1 MSRSRGR
8 VLIGITGSIAA
19 FKIAEVTSAL
29 VKSGID
35 VQVIMT
41 ASAAHFI
48 GGDTF
53 SVLTGKRV
61 YKDLFSPFD
70 EGKIVHVEL
79 SREYDLFLIAP
90 ASANTISK
98 IANGIADNLLTTT
111 CLGFSPNNVIFA
123 PAMNTRM
130 YENPIIQEN
139 MKKLKKLGYRF
150 IEPDSGIL
158 ACREV
163 GKGRLASWEEI
174 VEYVKTLLYKSKDFM
189 GKKALITAGP
199 TREPIDPVRF
209 ITNYSSGKMGYAIAR
224 ALRDRGADVV
234 LITGPTHLIP
244 PGGMKVLQV
253 ETAIEMHRAV
263 MDMVKDVDIF
273 ISAAAV
279 SDFGPRDFSKEKI
292 KKGESSDLLIHLKKN
307 PDILKEVSRIKKSDQ
322 IIVGFAAETEDLFE
336 NAKKKIEEKQLDFI
350 VANKIGDK
358 GAGFEVDTNRVTII
372 EKDGNLY
379 RYPLLPKD
387 EVAHIILTHILK
399 ILK

>member
-41 ASAAHFI
+41 ASAVHFI

-139 MKKLKKLGYRF
+139 IKKLKKLGYRF

-174 VEYVKTLLYKSKDFM
+174 VEYIKTLLYKSKDFM

-209 ITNYSSGKMGYAIAR
+209 ITNHSSGKMGYAIAR

-279 SDFGPRDFSKEKI
+279 SDFRPRDFSKEKI

>member
-41 ASAAHFI
+41 ASAVHFI

-111 CLGFSPNNVIFA
+111 CLGFPPNNVIFA

-139 MKKLKKLGYRF
+139 IKKLKKLGYRF

-174 VEYVKTLLYKSKDFM
+174 VEYIKTLLYKSKDFM

-209 ITNYSSGKMGYAIAR
+209 ITNHSSGKMGYAIAK
-224 ALRDRGADVV
+224 ALRDRGADVM

-244 PGGMKVLQV
+244 PGDIKVLQV

-279 SDFGPRDFSKEKI
+279 SDFRPRDFSKEKI

>member
-41 ASAAHFI
+41 ASAVHFI

-111 CLGFSPNNVIFA
+111 CLGFPPNNVIFA

-139 MKKLKKLGYRF
+139 IKKLKKLGYRF

-174 VEYVKTLLYKSKDFM
+174 VEYIKTLLYKSKDFM

-209 ITNYSSGKMGYAIAR
+209 ITNHSSGKMGYAIAK
-224 ALRDRGADVV
+224 ALRDRGADVM

-244 PGGMKVLQV
+244 PGDIKVLQV

-279 SDFGPRDFSKEKI
+279 SDFRPRDFLKEKI

>member
-111 CLGFSPNNVIFA
+111 CLGFPPNNVIFA

-174 VEYVKTLLYKSKDFM
+174 VEYIKTLLYKSKDFM

-209 ITNYSSGKMGYAIAR
+209 ITNHSSGKMGYAIAR

-244 PGGMKVLQV
+244 PGDIKVLQV

-279 SDFGPRDFSKEKI
+279 SDFRPRDFLKEKI

-358 GAGFEVDTNRVTII
+358 GAGFEVDTNRITII